1 MAKVSKDGK
10 SNEKALSSG
19 RKIVLKPLTLEIR
32 DDLLDNVEFIM
43 DDNGKI
49 KGVSAMQK
57 TITKWLKG
65 LLKNG
70 TSDEEL
76 LAWSVLSSKVPARAE
91 NATPLIVTVVG
102 SVTSQ
107 SPLATI
113 SSP

>member
-76 LAWSVLSSKVPARAE
+76 LAWSMEERTEVFLM
-91 NATPLIVTVVG
+91 I
-102 SVTSQ
+102 Q
-107 SPLATI
+107 SYLFLGEEKAST
-113 SSP
+113 

>member
-76 LAWSVLSSKVPARAE
+76 LAWSMEERTEAF
-91 NATPLIVTVVG
+91 TLIQRYLFLGEEKAST
-102 SVTSQ
+102 
-107 SPLATI
+107 
-113 SSP
+113 

>member
-57 TITKWLKG
+57 TITKWLKC
-65 LLKNG
+65 LLKNV

-76 LAWSVLSSKVPARAE
+76 LAWSMEERTEAF
-91 NATPLIVTVVG
+91 TLI
-102 SVTSQ
+102 Q
-107 SPLATI
+107 SYLFLGEEKAST
-113 SSP
+113 

>member
-70 TSDEEL
+70 TSDEDL
-76 LAWSVLSSKVPARAE
+76 LAWSMEERTEAF
-91 NATPLIVTVVG
+91 TLI
-102 SVTSQ
+102 Q
-107 SPLATI
+107 SYLFLGEEKAST
-113 SSP
+113 

>member
-70 TSDEEL
+70 TSDEDL
-76 LAWSVLSSKVPARAE
+76 LAWSMEERTEAF
-91 NATPLIVTVVG
+91 TLI
-102 SVTSQ
+102 Q
-107 SPLATI
+107 SYLFLGEEKA
-113 SSP
+113 SASD